1 VSGFAQL
8 PPDFVWVPKA
18 AEIAREAGARLR
30 EFLAQGVETEYK
42 GDVDLVTVADR
53 TVEKLIRTRIN
64 ETWPDHGIYGEEGTR
79 EGMERVFRWY
89 VDPLD
94 GTTNFAHGVPQF
106 CVSMGLEQRLIRSGA
121 PDEDGNIVAAVIYDP
136 MRNEIYCAERGRGAF
151 LNSPHAIAGNGSSAT
166 GWQRMHVSKTP
177 ELAESLVA
185 TGFPS
190 RKRHDSPNIHF
201 YHEFTLRSHG
211 VRRMGSAALDLAYVA
226 NARLEAFWEF
236 NLNPWDTAVG
246 ILLLEE
252 AGGKVTDFS
261 GGPFRLDSREVLAS
275 NGLIHDEL
283 VGLFRE
289 MFAGRSLSP
298 IPTPQEFAARRAERS
313 GSVNTLSS

>member
-1 VSGFAQL
+1 MTQAANAFPAE
-8 PPDFVWVPKA
+8 FRWVPTA

-30 EFLAQGVETEYK
+30 EFLAAGVATEYK

-53 TVEKLIRTRIN
+53 TVEKLIRTRIG
-64 ETWPDHGIYGEEGTR
+64 EAWPEHGIYGEEGTR
-79 EGMERVFRWY
+79 EGMERQFRWY

-106 CVSMGLEQRLIRSGA
+106 CVSMGLEQRTFGA
-121 PDEDGNIVAAVIYDP
+121 GADEDGALVAAVIYDP
-136 MRNEIYCAERGRGAF
+136 MRDELYCAEKGRGAF
-151 LNSPHAIAGNGSSAT
+151 RTGGVPGGGLSSQ
-166 GWQRMHVSKTP
+166 GWKPMHVSRIP

-211 VRRMGSAALDLAYVA
+211 VRRAGSAALDLAYVA
-226 NARLEAFWEF
+226 SGRLEAFWEF
-236 NLNPWDTAVG
+236 NLNPWDTAAG

-252 AGGKVTDFS
+252 AGGKVTDFA

-283 VGLFRE
+283 VGLFKE
-289 MFAGRSLSP
+289 MFAGRGLTP
-298 IPTPQEFAARRAERS
+298 IPTPQQYAARRAARPS
-313 GSVNTLSS
+313 TVSS